1 MFDEDSKK
9 NENAPNI
16 IINKNSNNIYISK
29 GPKQNGII
37 KNIHKN
43 RVNKAQ
49 KLSNAIKNIEI
60 NSINSIRSSQQL
72 SLSSNK
78 EQNSRRPMNININEI
93 SKHKRLNKGKK
104 DSIFHNYSN
113 INTKIE
119 ENKEQSEEGELTF
132 RQRLSRFLEINNRNF
147 YIKLSICILS
157 FISFIY
163 YIICTYINSLF
174 DSLNY
179 ADYFVCTIYLIEHL
193 INIIL
198 AHHFFSYI
206 ISIDSLISFLLELP
220 PFFVFLTE
228 DNNLDLLYRTINM
241 TRVLRLLKGYKIV
254 KLLQNDEKNINNQI
268 LYIIITLIIMVLIW
282 AGIIQMSDLGYVTRN
297 LNITFGTLERHNL
310 LLRKQFHHY
319 IYFSLISL
327 TTVGYG
333 EIIPDTTL
341 ARSMIVLM
349 VIIILVVVPEQTNE
363 IINLS
368 NAQNIYERRKY
379 ISSPDIPYVVILG
392 DIDLITLKNF
402 CEEYFHA
409 DHGERYRHIIILM
422 NKPPNRN
429 IELFLNRKNNSK
441 FIIYLQGDP
450 MNYEN
455 LFRADIL
462 NAKSCIIFTKKN
474 MMNKENGD
482 QQTLLLAIFIKK
494 FYYHTTLEN
503 HFANNLIDF
512 IDPSLSE
519 KDFRKK
525 IKHIFKKNKKNNFKL
540 CLQLNKSESSNC
552 YFSTLQK
559 NYQKNMISDKLLII
573 ESLKMNLLSKS
584 CITPG
589 IISLISNLL
598 ISSIGENDKIFKNQ
612 PQWTKEYKEGQQY
625 EIYKYKNIQGDL
637 LFYSY
642 QQLTQEIYNKF
653 HCIIIA
659 LEINYHGGTLV
670 KLNPQSKEKLIDI
683 LYSFLSIKSK
693 NPSVNEEVVH
703 KLNDQPD
710 STLLGDYNKEME
722 TEIEE
727 NNIKKNNINFK
738 KVRINIYLISK
749 GRDILD
755 DIKKLD
761 EGNKS
766 HNPNFNKNIF
776 NSSNNLNFN
785 IKNNDLQQTPNKEP
799 KFRKSGTIVSFTNKN
814 LRSSSL
820 IRTKTHNNQNYS
832 SDSDSSLS
840 EEIDGNESSRFLINQ
855 NNINKIDEED
865 YSNNYY
871 LMNENDKNYV
881 FTNEIMRQGINDS
894 NDIKH
899 HIVIC
904 GMHQEIVHFILP
916 LRNKYLPEKLLKWI
930 VILAPF
936 LPQEIH
942 RILCKFPKII
952 FIKGDPLFSENL
964 FRANIS
970 SADIAVIL
978 SSSSI
983 YNNKQNN
990 NIDLSEAIERENYN
1004 NTLNSNSFNKIN
1016 LDAKTIFIYKSI
1028 KKLNKSIQIITELLR
1043 TNNIEFLLSSK
1054 HLIKLYKNSNENK
1067 EYIQNN
1073 KSKINDENEENIKEY
1088 LLYELTPVFAAGEVY
1103 LPSLIDKITAQIFY
1117 NSNILSILNLLLI
1130 GEKPPEKHSDKKLA
1144 QMLDLKGTNLFLIP
1158 CEPRNESFSDM
1169 FLRLLNKYNMVSIAL
1184 YRKNIQENFYY
1195 VYTNPRK
1202 TTLIRESDMVFVL
1215 SSTENIKNIYEK
1227 NLVDITSS
1235 KNEKPT
1241 VSFQNNNSD
1250 NPSIF
1255 KTLVDCVEKEIKDK
1269 YNNQKYLPTKK
1280 NNNDSVK
1287 TSNIIKNQRKKRDS
1301 VIRMNNRNVFKE
1313 EEKDKSVKKG
1323 KYQEIENIQIKLDKI
1338 INILKEINNKY
1349 NDINDNI
1356 DNFVKEEIVN
1366 EMQFYIDKNKK

>member
-1 MFDEDSKK
+1 MFDEVSKK
-9 NENAPNI
+9 NENDPNI
-16 IINKNSNNIYISK
+16 IKNSNNIYISK
-29 GPKQNGII
+29 GKKKKGII

-43 RVNKAQ
+43 KLNKAQ

-72 SLSSNK
+72 ILSSNK
-78 EQNSRRPMNININEI
+78 EQNSKKQMNINLNEI
-93 SKHKRLNKGKK
+93 SNHKRLNKGKK
-104 DSIFHNYSN
+104 DSMSLSYSN

-119 ENKEQSEEGELTF
+119 ENKEQNVEGELTC
-132 RQRLSRFLEINNRNF
+132 RQRLSRFLEINNRSF

-174 DSLNY
+174 VSLNY

-193 INIIL
+193 INIIIS
-198 AHHFFSYI
+198 HHFFSYI

-254 KLLQNDEKNINNQI
+254 KLLQNGEKNVNNQI
-268 LYIIITLIIMVLIW
+268 LYIIITLIIMVLIC
-282 AGIIQMSDLGYVTRN
+282 AGIIQMSDLGYVTRK
-297 LNITFGTLERHNL
+297 LNITYETFERHNL
-310 LLRKQFHHY
+310 LLRKQYHHY
-319 IYFSLISL
+319 IYFSLITL

-333 EIIPDTTL
+333 EIIPDTIL

-349 VIIILVVVPEQTNE
+349 VIIILVVVPDQTNE

-474 MMNKENGD
+474 MMNKQNED

-512 IDPSLSE
+512 NDPFLSE

-540 CLQLNKSESSNC
+540 CLQLNKSETSNY

-559 NYQKNMISDKLLII
+559 NYQKNMINDKLLII

-589 IISLISNLL
+589 IISLISNLI
-598 ISSIGENDKIFKNQ
+598 ISSNGESDKIFKNQ
-612 PQWTKEYKEGQQY
+612 AQWIKEYKEGQQY

-693 NPSVNEEVVH
+693 NPSINEEVN

-710 STLLGDYNKEME
+710 TTLLGDYNKEME

-749 GRDILD
+749 GRDIFD

-761 EGNKS
+761 DRNKY
-766 HNPNFNKNIF
+766 HNQNFNKNIF

-785 IKNNDLQQTPNKEP
+785 INIKNNDSQQTSNKKP
-799 KFRKSGTIVSFTNKN
+799 KFKKSGTAVNFPNKN
-814 LRSSSL
+814 LKSNSL
-820 IRTKTHNNQNYS
+820 IFTKTYNNQNYS

-840 EEIDGNESSRFLINQ
+840 EEIEGNESSRFFINQ
-855 NNINKIDEED
+855 NHINIIEEED

-871 LMNENDKNYV
+871 LINENDKNDL
-881 FTNEIMRQGINDS
+881 FDNEIMRQGINDS

-899 HIVIC
+899 HIIIC
-904 GMHQEIVHFILP
+904 GMHQEIVNFILP
-916 LRNKYLPEKLLKWI
+916 LRKKYLPEKLLKWI

-942 RILCKFPKII
+942 KILCKFPKII
-952 FIKGDPLFSENL
+952 FIKGDPLFSEHL
-964 FRANIS
+964 FRANIL

-983 YNNKQNN
+983 YNNKENN
-990 NIDLSEAIERENYN
+990 NIDLSEVIEKENYN
-1004 NTLNSNSFNKIN
+1004 NTMNSNSFNKIN

-1028 KKLNKSIQIITELLR
+1028 KKLNKSIQIITELLL

-1067 EYIQNN
+1067 GYIKNN
-1073 KSKINDENEENIKEY
+1073 KSKINDENEENYKEY

-1103 LPSLIDKITAQIFY
+1103 IPSIIDKITAQIFY
-1117 NSNILSILNLLLI
+1117 NSNILSILNLILI
-1130 GEKPPEKHSDKKLA
+1130 GEKPSEKISDKKLE
-1144 QMLDLKGTNLFLIP
+1144 QMIDLKGTNLFLIP
-1158 CEPRNESFSDM
+1158 CEPRNDESFNDM
-1169 FLRLLNKYNMVSIAL
+1169 FIRLLNKYNMISIAL

-1227 NLVDITSS
+1227 NLVNINSS
-1235 KNEKPT
+1235 KNEKLT
-1241 VSFQNNNSD
+1241 FSSQNNNSD
-1250 NPSIF
+1250 NPSTF
-1255 KTLVDCVEKEIKDK
+1255 KTLVGIVEKEIKEEC
-1269 YNNQKYLPTKK
+1269 NNQKYLHIKK
-1280 NNNDSVK
+1280 NNNNSEK
-1287 TSNIIKNQRKKRDS
+1287 ISNIIKNKKKNRYS
-1301 VIRMNNRNVFKE
+1301 ILKINNYNIFKE
-1313 EEKDKSVKKG
+1313 ERKDKSVKKG
-1323 KYQEIENIQIKLDKI
+1323 KYQEIDNIQIKLDKI
-1338 INILKEINNKY
+1338 IKILKEINNKY
-1349 NDINDNI
+1349 NNINGNI
-1356 DNFVKEEIVN
+1356 DNFIKEEIIN